1 MSKSRVAPLKVIT
14 LPRLELQAAVLA
26 VRIQNMLLNE
36 MTLNIDQIFLWTD
49 STIVLAYIQNESRR
63 FKTFVANRVAE
74 IRDGSGVEQ
83 WRHIDGKINPAD
95 YGTRGVPLNSLT
107 ANHPWLTG
115 PEFLLKDESLWPNN
129 IEIPGLDDNDPE
141 LKRAVTMNV
150 TIDGAPPLIDMT
162 KFSSWKRIKRIMS
175 WIYRFLRRCRTK
187 HGEWI
192 GYEVVPKLLLLE
204 VNAGERFAVFLIQ
217 REVYGK
223 ELRALSE
230 GNAVPSTS
238 SLQRLM
244 PFIDLHGIIR
254 VGGRLKH
261 AQIPYNAKHPII
273 LPGTHHCT
281 RLIIQDVHSRN
292 AHSGPTFTLSL
303 LRERYWITRG
313 RSVTRSVVYN
323 CFPCK
328 KATSKPA
335 PPVMSNLPA
344 TRLSVGNPPF
354 YSTGIDYFGPMTVKV
369 GRSRQKRWGCLFTCL
384 TVRAVH
390 LELVES
396 LTTDSCINAIRRFIG
411 RRGVPNT
418 ITSDCG
424 TNFKGADRELRE
436 SLRDIDQESISNFA
450 TDNHFTWHFNPPE
463 SPHMGGAWERMVRS
477 VKTALR
483 VILKEQLVGDFTLM
497 TVLTEVES
505 ILNSRP
511 LTPLSED
518 VEDFECLTPNHLLLG
533 RQSSSQP
540 PGVFYELDMSLRKR
554 WRQSQYLADQFWK
567 RWRREYLPTLQIR
580 PKWNVEQRNVSVGD
594 LVLVVEDG
602 VKRSKWKTG
611 RVESVMPGQDGRV
624 RVARVKT
631 STGSYVRPSA
641 KLCFLE
647 SCG

>member
-1 MSKSRVAPLKVIT
+1 
-14 LPRLELQAAVLA
+14 
-26 VRIQNMLLNE
+26 
-36 MTLNIDQIFLWTD
+36 
-49 STIVLAYIQNESRR
+49 
-63 FKTFVANRVAE
+63 
-74 IRDGSGVEQ
+74 
-83 WRHIDGKINPAD
+83 
-95 YGTRGVPLNSLT
+95 
-107 ANHPWLTG
+107 
-115 PEFLLKDESLWPNN
+115 
-129 IEIPGLDDNDPE
+129 
-141 LKRAVTMNV
+141 
-150 TIDGAPPLIDMT
+150 
-162 KFSSWKRIKRIMS
+162 
-175 WIYRFLRRCRTK
+175 
-187 HGEWI
+187 
-192 GYEVVPKLLLLE
+192 
-204 VNAGERFAVFLIQ
+204 
-217 REVYGK
+217 
-223 ELRALSE
+223 
-230 GNAVPSTS
+230 
-238 SLQRLM
+238 
-244 PFIDLHGIIR
+244 
-254 VGGRLKH
+254 
-261 AQIPYNAKHPII
+261 
-273 LPGTHHCT
+273 
-281 RLIIQDVHSRN
+281 
-292 AHSGPTFTLSL
+292 
-303 LRERYWITRG
+303 
-313 RSVTRSVVYN
+313 
-323 CFPCK
+323 
-328 KATSKPA
+328 
-335 PPVMSNLPA
+335 MSNLPS

-641 KLCFLE
+641 KLCLLE
-647 SCG
+647 ETCS